1 MLKIV
6 FHASSARRRVC
17 FAEGATARKPN
28 VLKSRFDLFNTLIIN
43 CNACKIGSPRNAE
56 IVTNLHYSS
65 YMRLKYLAFFV
76 GLVFTTNAWAQY
88 PSQSFAEL
96 NLGMAGL
103 NSYTNIEFPGGSL
116 LFGKT
121 SQASDNFVLEFQ
133 VGAAFPS
140 FATAKFGAG
149 FGTLDKNVMVAV
161 RPWPLALGPQVKRNN
176 WTASLEFGTTDDSFE
191 VGTIA
196 TMGYRMNLGKNEK
209 ASKSGAFA
217 KSLKITT
224 AASVAVLFVAGSIG
238 IWDHI

>member
-1 MLKIV
+1 M
-6 FHASSARRRVC
+6 
-17 FAEGATARKPN
+17 
-28 VLKSRFDLFNTLIIN
+28 
-43 CNACKIGSPRNAE
+43 
-56 IVTNLHYSS
+56 TNLHYFS
-65 YMRLKYLAFFV
+65 YMRVKCFAFFV
-76 GLVFTTNAWAQY
+76 GLVFTTNAWAQH

-96 NLGMAGL
+96 NLGMAAL
-103 NSYTNIEFPGGSL
+103 NSYTNFEFPGGSL

-121 SQASDNFVLEFQ
+121 TQASDNFVLEFQ

-149 FGTLDKNVMVAV
+149 FGTLDKNVLIAV

-224 AASVAVLFVAGSIG
+224 AASVVGLFVAGSFG
-238 IWDHI
+238 LWDNI

>member
-1 MLKIV
+1 M
-6 FHASSARRRVC
+6 
-17 FAEGATARKPN
+17 
-28 VLKSRFDLFNTLIIN
+28 
-43 CNACKIGSPRNAE
+43 
-56 IVTNLHYSS
+56 HYFS
-65 YMRLKYLAFFV
+65 YMRVKYLAFFV
-76 GLVFTTNAWAQY
+76 GLVFTTNAWAQH

-96 NLGMAGL
+96 NLGMAAL

-121 SQASDNFVLEFQ
+121 TQASDNLVLEFQ

-149 FGTLDKNVMVAV
+149 LGTLDKNVMVAV

-176 WTASLEFGTTDDSFE
+176 WTASLEFGTTNDQFE

-224 AASVAVLFVAGSIG
+224 AASVAVLFVAGSFG